1 MGEQGYK
8 GEKVIVKGRKMGNM
22 GESGKN
28 RGERVIAKG
37 RENRETE
44 KKEEEGKR
52 KRLDKLVRKRRNGKK
67 A

>member
-8 GEKVIVKGRKMGNM
+8 GEKVIVKGRKMDNM

-37 RENRETE
+37 KENRETE
-44 KKEEEGKR
+44 KKGEGGREK
-52 KRLDKLVRKRRNGKK
+52 G
-67 A
+67 